1 MKIEKPKKPDNITI
15 FVAGVAPTKSL
26 KDYRKLQRYG
36 KIHFGSIGQA
46 AKNLG
51 ITMKVVEGGL
61 TFTAP
66 RARLQMFVE
75 KLHFS
80 MITYR
85 QIN

>member
-1 MKIEKPKKPDNITI
+1 METIKPNKPSVISI
-15 FVAGVAPTKSL
+15 FVPGVSPNKALNDFRT
-26 KDYRKLQRYG
+26 LQRYG
-36 KIHFGSIGQA
+36 DIHFGSIGQV

-51 ITMKVVEGGL
+51 ITMKIVNNGL

-80 MITYR
+80 MVRYKEV
-85 QIN
+85 